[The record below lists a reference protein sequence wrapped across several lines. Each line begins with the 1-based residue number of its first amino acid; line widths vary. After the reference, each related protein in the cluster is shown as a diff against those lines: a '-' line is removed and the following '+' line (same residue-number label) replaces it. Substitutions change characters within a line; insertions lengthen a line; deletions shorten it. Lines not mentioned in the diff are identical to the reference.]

1 MTQAKKEAELKD
13 AYEILGL
20 TRDSSEQEL
29 KARYEELRAKYSE
42 ERFLPGDT
50 GNEGARKLMELE
62 DAWIIIF
69 ADLEK
74 IRIAREFGGDF
85 GQIESL
91 IKEGKYDEAQ
101 RIMDEV
107 KVRTAEW
114 HYYQSIIYYKRE
126 WLRESRA
133 QLAMAV
139 SMDPN
144 NAKYSEALN
153 RLDSLMANPK
163 ADQTAFDGAGRGT
176 AYRQDAGAADSLCRC
191 CQIYCCLECLC
202 QICCSCR

>member
-1 MTQAKKEAELKD
+1 MKD

-20 TRDSSEQEL
+20 SRDSSEAEL
-29 KARYEELRAKYSE
+29 KQRYEELRAKYGE
-42 ERFLPGDT
+42 ERFLSGDA

-62 DAWIIIF
+62 NAWAIIS

-74 IRIAREFGGDF
+74 SRNYSQFGGDY
-85 GQIESL
+85 GYIESI

-101 RIMDEV
+101 RLMDEV

-114 HYYQSIIYYKRE
+114 HYYQSIIFYKRE

-139 SMDPN
+139 SMDPG
-144 NAKYSEALN
+144 NAKYTEALN
-153 RLDSLMANPK
+153 KLDAVMANPK
-163 ADQTAFDGAGRGT
+163 AEQSSFNGAGRGT
-176 AYRQDAGAADSLCRC
+176 AYNQNTDPADSLCRC
-191 CQIYCCLECLC
+191 CQIYCCMECLC
-202 QICCSCR
+202 QLCCR